1 MKYILLLLTAL
12 AFPMFG
18 NAEDVYELVC
28 DQPVYNFGHVDQ
40 SAVITNVFTIRKVD
54 KYKALGVYDLNRDIH
69 FSLTFVYTLLKTT
82 GGLQ

>member
-1 MKYILLLLTAL
+1 L
-12 AFPMFG
+12 G
-18 NAEDVYELVC
+18 S
-28 DQPVYNFGHVDQ
+28 
-40 SAVITNVFTIRKVD
+40 SAGGCTNNVFTIRKVD